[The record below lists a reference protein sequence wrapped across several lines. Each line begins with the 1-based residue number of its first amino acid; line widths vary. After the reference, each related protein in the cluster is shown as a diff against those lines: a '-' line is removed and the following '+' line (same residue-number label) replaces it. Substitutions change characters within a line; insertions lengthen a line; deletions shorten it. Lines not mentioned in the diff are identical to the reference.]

1 MGGRYRVVARLAAGG
16 MGAVYTAV
24 QESLSREVAL
34 KVIRT
39 DLIDERFRRRFAVE
53 TEATRRLQHDSI
65 VRLLDSGI
73 LEPDDVTRH
82 TGVPFLILELL
93 AGRNLHDELQAN
105 GVMPWPRAVQV
116 LQQIAHALEV
126 AHQHHV
132 VHRDL
137 KPRNVFLVESSGDGV
152 QAAPRVKVLDFGI
165 AKILDDD
172 SAGVKTT
179 TGIVL
184 GTPGYVPPERMRG
197 EPDDPRS
204 DLYALGA
211 LAWDMVAGRGP
222 LVAPTQILLSV
233 KHMTE
238 RPPNLLTVA
247 DVPDDLALLVGELL
261 EKTPARRPQSAAH
274 VVARLAALLS
284 AA

>member
-1 MGGRYRVVARLAAGG
+1 MNDLAAVAPVVARLAAGG

-34 KVIRT
+34 KVIRPG
-39 DLIDERFRRRFAVE
+39 LIDDGFRARFER
-53 TEATRRLQHDSI
+53 EARATSSLRDPHVVTVHDFGIDGELPFI
-65 VRLLDSGI
+65 VFEK
-73 LEPDDVTRH
+73 LEGED
-82 TGVPFLILELL
+82 L
-93 AGRNLHDELQAN
+93 AAALQAR
-105 GVMPWPRAVQV
+105 GRMPWRRGARV
-116 LQQIAHALEV
+116 LRGIASALAA
-126 AHQHHV
+126 AHTAGV

-137 KPRNVFLVESSGDGV
+137 KPSNVFLIAT
-152 QAAPRVKVLDFGI
+152 AADPAFAKVLDFGI